1 MSWVFAKAPRIQI
14 PKRSMAEEISLR
26 YGMNPY
32 QQQAAV
38 AAVEGRLPFEAL
50 QGQPGYI
57 NLLDAMKAWQ
67 LVRELAAVSGLPAAT
82 SFKHTNPIGAGIGID
97 LPDDFREAFLV
108 ERDAELSPLAAAYLR
123 ARSGDRVAAYG
134 DFVAVSH
141 PVDVPT
147 ARVIQGLVSDGIIAP
162 GYDPEALE
170 ILKRKKNGR
179 YLVLRIDAD
188 YEPPPMEHNE
198 LFGLRFRQER
208 NRAPIGRELF
218 ANVVT
223 REKTLPAAAEL
234 DLLLATIVA
243 KYCQSNA
250 VCVAYGGQAVGV
262 GVGQQSRIE
271 CTRIACDKADRWLLR
286 WHPKVQGLRFRPGL
300 RKYEIDTAVDEYLR
314 ADGLREHEMDALAAS
329 FEERP
334 VPIGAGE
341 REEWLRRSS
350 GLSLSS
356 DGFIPFRDNLD
367 RAARSGVG
375 YVLQPGS
382 SLRDEDVIAAADQ
395 HGMWMA
401 FSGLRLFYH

>member
-1 MSWVFAKAPRIQI
+1 MSN
-14 PKRSMAEEISLR
+14 EISLR
-26 YGMNPY
+26 YGMNPH
-32 QQQAAV
+32 QREASV
-38 AAVEGRLPFEAL
+38 AAVEGELPFEAL

-67 LVRELAAVSGLPAAT
+67 LVRELSAASGLPAAT

-97 LPDDFREAFLV
+97 LSDEFREAFLV
-108 ERDAELSPLAAAYLR
+108 ERDAELSPLASAYLR

-134 DFVAVSH
+134 DFVALSE
-141 PVDVPT
+141 PVDLPT

-179 YLVLRIDAD
+179 YLILRIDAD
-188 YEPPPMEHNE
+188 YEPPPMEQNE

-208 NRAPIGRELF
+208 NQAPIGRSLF
-218 ANVVT
+218 ENVVT
-223 REKTLPAAAEL
+223 REKALPEAAAL
-234 DLLLATIVA
+234 DLLLATIVV

-250 VCVAYGGQAVGV
+250 VCVAYQGQAVGV

-286 WHPKVQGLRFRPGL
+286 SHPAVRGLRFRPGL
-300 RKYEIDTAVDEYLR
+300 RKYEVDTLVDEYLR
-314 ADGLREHEMDALAAS
+314 ADELRGDELERLLAS

-334 VPIGAGE
+334 SPIGDGE
-341 REEWLRRSS
+341 REEWLRRFS

-367 RAARSGVG
+367 RAARSGVRF
-375 YVLQPGS
+375 VVQPGS

-395 HGMWMA
+395 HHMWMA